1 MRTSRLIRIILTS
14 QILPFVLSACGG
26 AGIYR
31 EEVDA
36 APDTPADMSSVPDA
50 VPRNEPKSRYGNPES
65 YEVFGKRYY
74 VLKSSAGFRQRG
86 IASWYGTKFHGR
98 RTSSGE
104 TYDMY
109 KMTAAHKTLPLPTYV
124 EVTNLDNSRKVIVR
138 VNDRGP
144 FHDGRIIDLSYTAAT
159 RLGIVERG
167 TGNVEIRALTTNTTA
182 TAAAS
187 PADSRTTDS
196 HNNRS
201 TGKEAIYIQVGAFSD
216 RANARILKEKL
227 ASLSTHMITVKH
239 VVIDGRDLHR
249 VLVGPIFH
257 IDIADRIIAT
267 LNQLG
272 VANHRLVTR

>member
-1 MRTSRLIRIILTS
+1 MRLTS
-14 QILPFVLSACGG
+14 TCFRTLICLFLLHGLSACGG
-26 AGIYR
+26 VGIHR

-36 APDTPADMSSVPDA
+36 APDHPVDVSGIPDA
-50 VPRNEPKSRYGNPES
+50 IPRNEPRSKYGNPDS

-74 VLKSSAGFRQRG
+74 VLESSAGFRERG

-124 EVTNLDNSRKVIVR
+124 EVTNLDNNRKVIVR

-159 RLGIVERG
+159 KLGIVKKG
-167 TGNVEIRALTTNTTA
+167 TGNVEVRAITTNI
-182 TAAAS
+182 
-187 PADSRTTDS
+187 ADRSSGTGDS
-196 HNNRS
+196 DNGPDSSAGTR
-201 TGKEAIYIQVGAFSD
+201 EAIYIQVGAFSD
-216 RANARILKEKL
+216 RSNASALKDRL
-227 ASLSTHMITVKH
+227 ATLSTHMITVKH
-239 VVIDGRDLHR
+239 AVVDGRGLYR

-257 IDIADRIIAT
+257 IDIADRIVAT

-272 VANHRLVTR
+272 VANHQLVTN